1 MPTSKKKDLKVQRVK
16 KGERL
21 DLRLSHSEKELLK
34 RAAALRHEKVSD
46 YVRVLILNEAKRF
59 IEERESI
66 LLSDLDRDLLL
77 HSLDNPPIPNEALR
91 AAMEE
96 YRKGVTE

>member
-1 MPTSKKKDLKVQRVK
+1 MPNSKKKDLNIKRVK
-16 KGERL
+16 KVERL
-21 DLRLSHSEKELLK
+21 DLRLSRSEKDLLK
-34 RAAALRHEKVSD
+34 KAAALRHEKVSD

-77 HSLDNPPIPNEALR
+77 FSLDNPSVPNEALR
-91 AAMEE
+91 AAMGE
-96 YRKGVTE
+96 YKKGVVE